1 MRGWWVW
8 LMGLFVA
15 WLIAY
20 ATVTSALNEALRA
33 ECGYIP
39 MPEETWRL

>member
-1 MRGWWVW
+1 MNSWWIW
-8 LMGLFVA
+8 IIGLFVA

-39 MPEETWRL
+39 MLEPTWEL